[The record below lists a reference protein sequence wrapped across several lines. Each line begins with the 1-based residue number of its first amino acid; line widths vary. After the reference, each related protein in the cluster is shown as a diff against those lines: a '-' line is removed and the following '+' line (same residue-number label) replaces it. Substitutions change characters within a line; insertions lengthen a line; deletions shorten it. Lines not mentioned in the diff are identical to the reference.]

1 MQLII
6 LDKNMDTLGA
16 VSVFNTLIWDRRY
29 YESGLFELYTPA
41 EFFELMNTG
50 RYLYRSDR
58 TDLGVIREVNF
69 ARDAKGARTA
79 YCKGYFSE
87 ELLNDRVLNTQIN
100 ITGTPEA
107 IGRQLVQKFA
117 INPTDAGRKI
127 AHLQLGALSGVGS
140 SITVMAT
147 GDRLGDKLYEVEKTQ
162 ELSHRL
168 AYDYQAN
175 TLSFVVWQGKD
186 RTDAQEVNSWAI
198 FSDSFYNVKNAVYD
212 RDESECKNFAYVAG
226 EGEGAARVIVEVDIR
241 SNPNEE
247 RRELYVD
254 ARDLQ
259 STYTDDNGSEHTYTQ
274 AQYRQLLR
282 QRGLEKLAEYE
293 KVETVNSDVDPD
305 ANLVYMTDFD
315 LGDLCTYRYT
325 DVGIETTKRIT
336 EIQEVYE
343 GSKQT
348 LSVVFGNDMATSI
361 TKIIKREAS

>member
-6 LDKNMDTLGA
+6 LDKNMDTLGV

-29 YESGLFELYTPA
+29 YDSGLFELYTPA

-117 INPTDAGRKI
+117 INPADAGRKI
-127 AHLQLGALSGVGS
+127 AHLQLGGLSGVGS
-140 SITVMAT
+140 STTVTAT
-147 GDRLGDKLYEVEKTQ
+147 GDRLGDKLYEIEKTQ

-175 TLSFVVWQGKD
+175 TLSFMVWQGKD
-186 RTDAQEVNSWAI
+186 RTDTQEVNSWAI

-226 EGEGAARVIVEVDIR
+226 EGEGSARIIVEVDIR
-241 SNPNEE
+241 SSPDEE

-259 STYTDDNGSEHTYTQ
+259 STYTDDSGKEHTYTQ

-348 LSVVFGNDMATSI
+348 RSVVFGNDMATSI

>member
-29 YESGLFELYTPA
+29 YDSGLFELYTPA

-247 RRELYVD
+247 RRELYVKNID
-254 ARDLQ
+254 ISRAK
-259 STYTDDNGSEHTYTQ
+259 
-274 AQYRQLLR
+274 
-282 QRGLEKLAEYE
+282 QRCGLAHMELDRAASPGYKPEK
-293 KVETVNSDVDPD
+293 KRPD
-305 ANLVYMTDFD
+305 
-315 LGDLCTYRYT
+315 
-325 DVGIETTKRIT
+325 
-336 EIQEVYE
+336 
-343 GSKQT
+343 
-348 LSVVFGNDMATSI
+348 
-361 TKIIKREAS
+361 REALVIEAFQHFGMI

>member
-29 YESGLFELYTPA
+29 YDSGLFELYTPA

-226 EGEGAARVIVEVDIR
+226 EGEIGRAHV
-241 SNPNEE
+241 
-247 RRELYVD
+247 
-254 ARDLQ
+254 
-259 STYTDDNGSEHTYTQ
+259 
-274 AQYRQLLR
+274 
-282 QRGLEKLAEYE
+282 
-293 KVETVNSDVDPD
+293 
-305 ANLVYMTDFD
+305 
-315 LGDLCTYRYT
+315 
-325 DVGIETTKRIT
+325 
-336 EIQEVYE
+336 
-343 GSKQT
+343 
-348 LSVVFGNDMATSI
+348 
-361 TKIIKREAS
+361 

>member
-1 MQLII
+1 MNLII
-6 LDKNMDTLGA
+6 LDKNLDTLGV

-29 YESGLFELYTPA
+29 YASGLFELYTPA
-41 EFFELMNTG
+41 EFFELMNVG
-50 RYLYRSDR
+50 RYLFRSDR
-58 TDLGVIREVNF
+58 KDLGVIREVNF

-79 YCKGYFSE
+79 YCKGYFAE

-100 ITGTPEA
+100 ITGTPED

-117 INPTDAGRKI
+117 INPTDADRKI
-127 AHLQLGALSGVGS
+127 RHLQLGTLTGVGTS
-140 SITVMAT
+140 VTVTAT
-147 GDRLGDKLYEVEKTQ
+147 GAKLGDKLFDIEKTQ

-168 AYDYQAN
+168 TYDYQAN
-175 TLSFVVWQGKD
+175 TLSFEVWQGKD
-186 RTDAQEVNSWAI
+186 RTDSQEVNSWAI

-212 RDESECKNFAYVAG
+212 RDESDCKNVAYVAG

-241 SNPNEE
+241 ASTEEE

-259 STYTDDNGSEHTYTQ
+259 SAYVDDNGTEHTYTA

-293 KVETVNSDVDPD
+293 KIETVNSDVDPD
-305 ANLVYMTDFD
+305 ANLIYMTDFD

-348 LSVVFGNDMATSI
+348 LSVVFGNDMTTSI

>member
-1 MQLII
+1 MNLII
-6 LDKNMDTLGA
+6 LDQNFDTLGV

-29 YESGLFELYTPA
+29 YASGLFELYTPA

-50 RYLYRSDR
+50 RYLFRNDR
-58 TDLGVIREVNF
+58 KDLGVIREVNF

-79 YCKGYFSE
+79 YCKGYFAE

-117 INPTDAGRKI
+117 INPTDANRKLQ
-127 AHLQLGALSGVGS
+127 HLQLGAQTGVGTS
-140 SITVMAT
+140 VTVTAT
-147 GDRLGDKLYEVEKTQ
+147 GDKLGDKLFDIEKTQ

-168 AYDYQAN
+168 VYDYQAN
-175 TLSFVVWQGKD
+175 TLSFEVWQGKD
-186 RTDAQEVNSWAI
+186 RTDSQEVNSWAI

-212 RDESECKNFAYVAG
+212 RDESDCKNFAYVAG
-226 EGEGAARVIVEVDIR
+226 EGEGASRVIVEVDIR
-241 SNPNEE
+241 ASADEE

-259 STYTDDNGSEHTYTQ
+259 SVYTDDNGTEHAYTA
-274 AQYRQLLR
+274 AQYRQLLQ

-293 KVETVNSDVDPD
+293 KIETVNSDVDPD
-305 ANLVYMTDFD
+305 ANLIYLTDFD

-348 LSVVFGNDMATSI
+348 LSVVFGNDVTTSI

>member
-1 MQLII
+1 MNLII
-6 LDKNMDTLGA
+6 LDKNLDTLGV

-29 YESGLFELYTPA
+29 YASGLFELYTPA

-50 RYLYRSDR
+50 RYLFRSDR
-58 TDLGVIREVNF
+58 KDLGVIREVNF

-79 YCKGYFSE
+79 YCKGYFAE

-100 ITGTPEA
+100 ITGTPED

-117 INPTDAGRKI
+117 INPTDADRKI
-127 AHLQLGALSGVGS
+127 QHLQLGALTGVGTS
-140 SITVMAT
+140 VTVTAT
-147 GDRLGDKLYEVEKTQ
+147 GAKLGDKLFDIEKTQ

-175 TLSFVVWQGKD
+175 TLSFEVWQGKD
-186 RTDAQEVNSWAI
+186 RTDSQEVNSWAI

-212 RDESECKNFAYVAG
+212 RDESDCKNFAYVAG
-226 EGEGAARVIVEVDIR
+226 EGEGTARVIVEVDIR
-241 SNPNEE
+241 ASAEEE

-259 STYTDDNGSEHTYTQ
+259 SAYVDDNGTEHTYTA

-293 KVETVNSDVDPD
+293 KIETVNSDVDPD
-305 ANLVYMTDFD
+305 ANLIYMTDFD

>member
-1 MQLII
+1 MNLII
-6 LDKNMDTLGA
+6 LDENFDTLGI

-29 YESGLFELYTPA
+29 YAAGLFELYTPA
-41 EFFELMNTG
+41 EYFELMNTG

-87 ELLNDRVLNTQIN
+87 ELLNNRVLNTQIN
-100 ITGTPEA
+100 LSGTPES
-107 IGRQLVQKFA
+107 IGRQLVQKYL
-117 INPTDAGRKI
+117 ISPGDAGRKI
-127 AHLQLGALSGVGS
+127 PQIKLG
-140 SITVMAT
+140 TVKGIGTSVTVTAT
-147 GDRLGDKLYEVEKTQ
+147 GDSLGDKLFEIERTQ
-162 ELSHRL
+162 EQSHRL
-168 AYDYQAN
+168 VYDYLTN
-175 TLSFVVWQGKD
+175 SLTFEVWQGKD
-186 RTDAQEVNSWAI
+186 RTDSQEVNSWAI
-198 FSDSFYNVKNAVYD
+198 FSDKFYNVKNAVYD
-212 RDESECKNFAYVAG
+212 RDESDCKNYAYVAG
-226 EGEGAARVIVEVDIR
+226 EGEGAARVVVEVDIR
-241 SNPNEE
+241 TDPSDE

-259 STYTDDNGSEHTYTQ
+259 STYTDEGGTEHTYTA
-274 AQYRQLLR
+274 AQYRALLR

-315 LGDLCTYRYT
+315 LGDLCTYRYM

-348 LSVVFGNDMATSI
+348 LSVVFGNDVMTNI
-361 TKIIKREAS
+361 VKIIKREAS